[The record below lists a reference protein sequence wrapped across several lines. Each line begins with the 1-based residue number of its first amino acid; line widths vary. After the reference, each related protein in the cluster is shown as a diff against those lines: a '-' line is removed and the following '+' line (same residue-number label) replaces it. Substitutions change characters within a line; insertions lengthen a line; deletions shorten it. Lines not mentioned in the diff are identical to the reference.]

1 VSGSGASVNVWAL
14 KHYRGLTKETILA
27 AMDEL
32 EAHIA
37 GTKKVKFLPSKDDAY
52 TLAKRFKGVLYRPFL
67 KQKPMRMIQALIDR
81 CGQAYRDKNPELLYI
96 SKETVDEWVAVFQIP
111 PERVNDYIRPLLILK
126 ILEPSD
132 RREYVYKVS
141 QDFFRLVGE
150 PAQYLADIR
159 PSDPVK
165 FKESM
170 EVVSG
175 VASIYVLSHS
185 VKASQHVE
193 EGTRIPWF
201 LKLAMIYT
209 LSGLDPV
216 SMRIRGVLEPARIN
230 AVDNY
235 FVFKKDFPVELW
247 RSIRV
252 DAFTY
257 MTENSI
263 IEGTRGDG
271 YELNTLWVR
280 LHEEGV
286 RRFVQRIIARYRAP
300 WYHL

>member
-1 VSGSGASVNVWAL
+1 MSGGVVVNRWAL
-14 KHYRGLTKETILA
+14 KHYKGLTEETILA

-52 TLAKRFKGVLYRPFL
+52 ALAKRFKGVLYRPFL
-67 KQKPMRMIQALIDR
+67 KQRHMRIIQALVDR
-81 CGQAYRDKNPELLYI
+81 CGQAYHDKNPELLYI
-96 SKETVDEWVAVFQIP
+96 SKRTVDEWVVAFQIP
-111 PERVNDYIRPLLILK
+111 PGKVDDYIRPLLSLK
-126 ILEPSD
+126 ILELSD

-141 QDFFRLVGE
+141 QDFFKLVGE
-150 PAQYLADIR
+150 PAQYVIDIR
-159 PSDPVK
+159 PSDK

-175 VASIYVLSHS
+175 IASIYALSHS
-185 VKASQHVE
+185 VKISQQIK
-193 EGTRIPWF
+193 EGVRIPWF

-209 LSGLDPV
+209 LSGLDPG
-216 SMRIRGVLEPARIN
+216 SMRVRDVLEPARIN

-235 FVFKKDFPVELW
+235 FVIEKGFPVEFW

-257 MTENSI
+257 MTENNI
-263 IEGTRGDG
+263 IEGMTRDG
-271 YELNTLWVR
+271 YKLNALWVR

-286 RRFVQRIIARYRAP
+286 KRFVQRIIARYRAP
-300 WYHL
+300 

>member
-1 VSGSGASVNVWAL
+1 VSSGVVVNRWAL
-14 KHYRGLTKETILA
+14 KYYKGLTEETILA

-32 EAHIA
+32 EAHITGA
-37 GTKKVKFLPSKDDAY
+37 KKVKFLPSKDDAY
-52 TLAKRFKGVLYRPFL
+52 ALAKRFKGVLYRPFL
-67 KQKPMRMIQALIDR
+67 KQRHMRIIQALIDR
-81 CGQAYRDKNPELLYI
+81 CGQAYHDKNPELLYI
-96 SKETVDEWVAVFQIP
+96 SKRIVDEWVVVFQIP
-111 PERVNDYIRPLLILK
+111 PEKVNDYIRPLLSLK

-150 PAQYLADIR
+150 PAQYVVDIR

-175 VASIYVLSHS
+175 IASIYALSHS
-185 VKASQHVE
+185 VKISQQIK

-209 LSGLDPV
+209 LSGLNPG
-216 SMRIRGVLEPARIN
+216 SMRVRDVLEPARIN

-235 FVFKKDFPVELW
+235 FVIERGFPVEFW

-257 MTENSI
+257 MTENNT
-263 IEGTRGDG
+263 IEDTTRDG
-271 YELNTLWVR
+271 YRLNALWVR

-286 RRFVQRIIARYRAP
+286 KRFVQRIIARYRAP
-300 WYHL
+300 